1 MLIQFKVKNFLSFKD
16 EQVFSMVSSNKL
28 SELPEN
34 RIEVVKDDFYLLK
47 SASIFGANSSGK
59 SNLLAAIGFMKRFI
73 MNSLKE
79 SQNEGNIAELSF
91 ALNAQTRHENTIL
104 ELSFLLD
111 DTIIRYGF
119 SIDRKSIQ
127 EEWLYMDEALVF
139 FRENQELSQ
148 YDHDR
153 LEPQETEIKF
163 NMTNSK
169 SLFLTI
175 LATTNTDFA
184 EWIVDYIRNDVNIIH
199 GLGGGRVD
207 FTKIA
212 LKKGN
217 KLLKKKILE
226 MLEIADLNINNLEVV
241 KAGDVDFTDTPME
254 DFPEELLSQIELD
267 INRLI
272 SEHNVYDNEGN
283 IVGKHKFDAEI
294 YESSGTNEF
303 IKIAGP
309 LIDTLENDKVL
320 FIDEIDAKLHPLMT
334 KYILSLFNSK
344 KNSRA
349 QLIMTSHNATVL
361 GDNLL
366 RRDQIWFTEK
376 DSFEASHL
384 TALSNYKFKG
394 EVVRKDE
401 KYDKNYLKGKYG
413 AIPIIKSHI
422 IDEVFSSD
430 SEVL

>member
-1 MLIQFKVKNFLSFKD
+1 M
-16 EQVFSMVSSNKL
+16 
-28 SELPEN
+28 
-34 RIEVVKDDFYLLK
+34 
-47 SASIFGANSSGK
+47 
-59 SNLLAAIGFMKRFI
+59 
-73 MNSLKE
+73 
-79 SQNEGNIAELSF
+79 
-91 ALNAQTRHENTIL
+91 
-104 ELSFLLD
+104 
-111 DTIIRYGF
+111 
-119 SIDRKSIQ
+119 
-127 EEWLYMDEALVF
+127 
-139 FRENQELSQ
+139 
-148 YDHDR
+148 
-153 LEPQETEIKF
+153 
-163 NMTNSK
+163 
-169 SLFLTI
+169 
-175 LATTNTDFA
+175 
-184 EWIVDYIRNDVNIIH
+184 NIIH